1 VYDGAAE
8 MLQVFMLIW
17 VLTELNPSPV
27 QEGGWR
33 RGLITAY
40 RIVRPRNQAG
50 GRCTSL
56 RASCS
61 RGRTEQN
68 QTIYPTD
75 WPCKLQGRR
84 SLSTWCRGTI
94 SGQELRKPQ
103 HLVAKDDH
111 GH

>member
-40 RIVRPRNQAG
+40 RIVRPSNQGVDAPPSGPHAVVDEPSKIRRYIQLTGLASCRADDPFLLGAG
-50 GRCTSL
+50 GRS
-56 RASCS
+56 A
-61 RGRTEQN
+61 
-68 QTIYPTD
+68 
-75 WPCKLQGRR
+75 
-84 SLSTWCRGTI
+84 
-94 SGQELRKPQ
+94 
-103 HLVAKDDH
+103 AKS
-111 GH
+111 